1 MEIEE
6 VFKSPFKLVFS
17 SPPYFSPIKL
27 PGLRFFYQ
35 TEEIES
41 STTTEK
47 IFNLSQMYL
56 KQTIEKY
63 NRYQIEGERT
73 VKTTY
78 RLYIAWEVE
87 KDGLKELEE
96 KDLYHI
102 TYNIGEEEKKIEEKK
117 YYLLPETIKRKFFIF
132 MIPTVYIFR
141 EGQPDPDKVET
152 VEEYKTTQTIKSSE
166 CVICYHNPPNILY
179 YNCLHIAVC
188 NSCDQ
193 SGKLLKCPLCRNKIK
208 NQRIKIKKKKK
219 I

>member
-17 SPPYFSPIKL
+17 CPPYFSPVKL
-27 PGLRFFYQ
+27 PGIKFIYR
-35 TEEIES
+35 TEEIAS
-41 STTTEK
+41 STTTEE
-47 IFNLSQMYL
+47 IFNLSQVYL

-63 NRYQIEGERT
+63 NNYRIEEERV

-96 KDLYHI
+96 KDLYNVI
-102 TYNIGEEEKKIEEKK
+102 YNVEEEEKYIIEEKK
-117 YYLLPETIKRKFFIF
+117 YYLLPETIERIFFIF
-132 MIPTVYIFR
+132 MVPTVYIFR
-141 EGQPDPDKVET
+141 EGQPDPDEVET
-152 VEEYKTTQTIKSSE
+152 VEEYKTIQTIKLPE

-179 YNCLHIAVC
+179 YNCLHITVC

-193 SGKLLKCPLCRNKIK
+193 SGKLLKCPLCRTKIK
-208 NQRIKIKKKKK
+208 DQRLKN
-219 I
+219 